1 MKLSS
6 EDVALELKEMI
17 REVQQERTKVH
28 AEWTTAKTNRRP
40 NEGALKAK
48 LEALSKRVEVL
59 KLTLGVSD
67 LDGLVKRAEA
77 LKPFMAALE
86 KAAAGSATAAALPP
100 STSAAGSSG
109 TAAALAVPAP
119 AEVPVAGNLAEAMEG
134 AAAAGGVAP

>member
-6 EDVALELKEMI
+6 EDVALELKELI
-17 REVQQERTKVH
+17 REVQQERTKIH
-28 AEWTTAKTNRRP
+28 GEWTAAKASRRP

-59 KLTLGVSD
+59 KLALGVSD

-86 KAAAGSATAAALPP
+86 KAAAGSATAA
-100 STSAAGSSG
+100 TTAAGSSG
-109 TAAALAVPAP
+109 SAAPSAVPAP
-119 AEVPVAGNLAEAMEG
+119 ATAPPVAGNLAEAMEE
-134 AAAAGGVAP
+134 AAAAGGGAP